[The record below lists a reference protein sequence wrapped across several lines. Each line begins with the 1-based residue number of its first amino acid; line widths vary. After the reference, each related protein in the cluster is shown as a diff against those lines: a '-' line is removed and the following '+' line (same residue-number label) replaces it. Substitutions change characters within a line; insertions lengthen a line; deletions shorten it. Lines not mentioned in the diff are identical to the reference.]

1 MVGCGESPRNLS
13 RNRLDNE
20 LALAGS
26 LVRAVLP
33 LLLAVRP
40 PILSIRPPI
49 LSVFDAGLVADAGG
63 EKRAGRSGCQ
73 DEQERSCDPLSGD
86 RG

>member
-1 MVGCGESPRNLS
+1 MSW
-13 RNRLDNE
+13 
-20 LALAGS
+20 ALAGS
-26 LVRAVLP
+26 LIRAVLP
-33 LLLAVRP
+33 LLLAVLP
-40 PILSIRPPI
+40 PILSICPPI
-49 LSVFDAGLVADAGG
+49 LSVFDAGLVANAGG